1 MCYKVIR
8 HNKPHLRDLLRGE
21 NPRRVAASAWVRSS
35 RDLGRRQDL
44 GAGGGGFR
52 GGISRGKIGGI
63 SSPEL
68 GPRPGIGGISSPEL
82 GPRPGIGGISS
93 PELCLFT
100 F

>member
-1 MCYKVIR
+1 
-8 HNKPHLRDLLRGE
+8 
-21 NPRRVAASAWVRSS
+21 VRSS

-44 GAGGGGFR
+44 GAGGGVFR
-52 GGISRGKIGGI
+52 VEISRVKIGGI